1 MSSPLGGSLGK
12 FFAATKYAAF
22 PPYSKRD
29 SIKPKAKGSLHLAS
43 ASARELKNYILR
55 YFTILYLFV
64 VRVAARAVVLV
75 LVLVRIPPR

>member
-55 YFTILYLFV
+55 YFTILYCTSSSCELL
-64 VRVAARAVVLV
+64 LV
-75 LVLVRIPPR
+75 QSCSCSCS